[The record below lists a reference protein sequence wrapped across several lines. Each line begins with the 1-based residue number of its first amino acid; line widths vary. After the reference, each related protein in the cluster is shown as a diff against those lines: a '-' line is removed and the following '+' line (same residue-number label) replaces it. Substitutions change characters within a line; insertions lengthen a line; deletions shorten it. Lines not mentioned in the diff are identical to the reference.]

1 MAEAQE
7 SSHTGVRKY
16 FFFTKENVSSDWKDL
31 AFHLGF
37 RQADIDNI
45 DGRNRDDNPRCM
57 DLLEEWVKRRGERAT
72 IEVLVEALSEANL
85 QSTVDG
91 LKNKY
96 PELNAPQPTSSQQ
109 KTTEERDR
117 LSAKKEAHCEEE
129 ISIEDTFQKSIRNYY
144 EVKLTKFKPLIWN
157 DNFTLTL
164 SDLFTE
170 LELITTRDKGS
181 GLAAEIKRLDDLFN
195 TTVTHAEQAKATR
208 CILIE
213 AKPGGGKTTF
223 MSKEALDA
231 VTLKSELGRR
241 YDIVLLTR
249 LREVREGETIEEMVW
264 DQCVPETTQGVDV
277 PAIKAILQ
285 RNEFRVLFLLDGYD
299 ELRPEARADTQAI
312 PKLLSGKLYPKST
325 IVITSRPSAGVQQYA
340 QPDCHARIIGF
351 SFELVEKYVRQYFTS
366 VGKQDLAEKLTDV
379 VLLEDNDLLRDLVKT
394 PIFLLLVCLLW
405 EENEEMVST
414 GTMTGLYGNLMTCLV
429 KKHCKREGL
438 DIPDGIPSDLD
449 AVLLQ
454 LGKLALEALLRKET
468 QLDLAEVER
477 QNVNWKLLLK
487 IGVVF
492 SETSA
497 SKLHPRKQ
505 LTFAHK
511 TMQEFL
517 AGRYVGS
524 VVGSQ
529 DIEELLQLTS
539 LNEVFENSNLL
550 LFSCGCNSRA
560 AQAVVVLAH
569 LMYNEFTNS
578 NKQTTK
584 SDQPEETESEMY
596 KRYVLLCLSIL
607 NERTGPEVL
616 QTVSEA
622 LPCITLQNYSMD
634 RKQHAA
640 LKYFL
645 QNLQPSSS
653 PCEMGLKVDGFSLD
667 YRVVQYMEQTFTCS
681 TPGLKLDLV
690 LSESYLHSP
699 EETSRLVSVLKNVPG
714 LRALVLTSAN
724 LTPEKLQVLVRGL
737 KHMSLLEDLSLVS
750 NPELGDAGMEVL
762 QVGLDCVPHLTVLF
776 IYGCNITDVSMAS
789 LAPYLGKL
797 SRLRE
802 LDLGNNKIGN
812 TGLVP
817 FITVFSTFVAMQELG
832 LSRNGISPAGM
843 RTLAPALRHLTG
855 LTKLDIS
862 SNEIGDS
869 GVECLADI
877 LPCLTAMKVLE
888 LERTGIGDKGI
899 SALVKPLPS
908 LVALQELDVRDNIIG
923 ESSVVSL
930 VRTLCQPSGLDMEQ
944 NQTDDKSLATD
955 QGNTT
960 PHEPDSEEISEATGE
975 GQEPDL
981 QLSTALPKLAKLNM
995 SNKYQ
1000 LENAPVHLSDTAAI
1014 AVAEAVPRLPAL
1026 ECLGLGEFS
1035 MEAAGFQALVQ
1046 AAEEHPKLR
1055 ELTYTK
1061 ELVPEGVETSSRCL
1075 KKSWPWA
1082 RRRTKL
1088 RAISA
1093 ADHCPIT
1100 TA

>member
-1 MAEAQE
+1 MA
-7 SSHTGVRKY
+7 RY
-16 FFFTKENVSSDWKDL
+16 FFFTKESVSSDWKDL

-45 DGRNRDDNPRCM
+45 AGRNRDDKSNCK
-57 DLLEEWVKRRGERAT
+57 DLLEEWLKCNGEKAT
-72 IEVLVEALSEANL
+72 VEVLMEALSEANL

-181 GLAAEIKRLDDLFN
+181 GSAAEIKRLDDLFN

-231 VTLKSELGRR
+231 VAQKTEMGRR
-241 YDIVLLTR
+241 HDIVLLIR

-285 RNEFRVLFLLDGYD
+285 RNESRVLFLLDGYD
-299 ELRPEARADTQAI
+299 ELRPEARADGQAI
-312 PKLLSGKLYPKST
+312 PKLLSGKLYPNST

-340 QPDCHARIIGF
+340 QPDCQARIIGF
-351 SFELVEKYVRQYFTS
+351 SFELVKKYVGQYFTA
-366 VGKQDLAEKLTDV
+366 VGKQDLAEELTDV
-379 VLLEDNDLLRDLVKT
+379 VLFEDNDLLRDLVKT

-405 EENEEMVST
+405 EEDHAMVST
-414 GTMTGLYGNLMTCLV
+414 GTMTGLYDNLLTCLV
-429 KKHCKREGL
+429 KKHCTREGTNMPT
-438 DIPDGIPSDLD
+438 DEIPEDL
-449 AVLLQ
+449 AAALLQ
-454 LGKLALEALLRKET
+454 LGKLALEALLRKDT
-468 QLDLAEVER
+468 QLDLAEVKK
-477 QNVNWKLLLK
+477 QNLNWELLLK
-487 IGVVF
+487 IGVIF
-492 SETSA
+492 SEISA

-517 AGRYVGS
+517 AGRYVAS
-524 VVGSQ
+524 VVVIMSHSYQG
-529 DIEELLQLTS
+529 IEELLQLTS
-539 LNEVFENSNLL
+539 INEIFEYSNLL
-550 LFSCGCNSRA
+550 LFSCGCDSRA
-560 AQAVVVLAH
+560 AQAIVNALAH
-569 LMYNEFTNS
+569 LMSNEFNKS
-578 NKQTTK
+578 NEQMTK
-584 SDQPEETESEMY
+584 FDQPKEKVAEMY
-596 KRYVLLCLSIL
+596 QRYVLFCLSIL
-607 NERTGPEVL
+607 NERLGPEVL
-616 QTVSEA
+616 QTVSKF
-622 LPCITLQNYSMD
+622 LPCMKLQNYVMD

-645 QNLQPSSS
+645 QNLQPSNT
-653 PCEMGLKVDGFSLD
+653 PYKMILQVDGPSLD
-667 YRVVQYMEQTFTCS
+667 YCLVEYMEQTFTCP
-681 TPGLKLDLV
+681 TLGLRLDLT
-690 LSESYLHSP
+690 LSDPYLLSP
-699 EETSRLVSVLKNVPG
+699 EETSRLVSVLTNVPG
-714 LRALVLTSAN
+714 LRALVLSGAN
-724 LTPEKLQVLVRGL
+724 LSPEKIRPLVRAL
-737 KHMSLLEDLSLVS
+737 KHMSLLEELSLVS
-750 NPELGDAGMEVL
+750 NFELGDAGMEVL
-762 QVGLDCVPHLTVLF
+762 QVGLDWVPHLTVLV
-776 IYGCNITDVSMAS
+776 IYSCNITDVSMAS

-802 LDLGNNKIGN
+802 LDLGNNEIGD
-812 TGLVP
+812 TGLEP
-817 FITVFSTFVAMQELG
+817 LATIFPTLAALQELG
-832 LSRNGISPAGM
+832 LRRNGISPAGM
-843 RTLAPALRHLTG
+843 RTLAPALRHLIG

-862 SNEIGDS
+862 SNAIGDS
-869 GVECLADI
+869 GVECLANI
-877 LPCLTAMKVLE
+877 LPCLLAMKVLE
-888 LERTGIGDKGI
+888 LERTCIGDKGI
-899 SALVKPLPS
+899 SALVKPLPT
-908 LVALQELDVRDNIIG
+908 LVALQELDVSDNIIG

-930 VRTLCQPSGLDMEQ
+930 IRTLCQPSGLDMEQ

-955 QGNTT
+955 PHGNTT
-960 PHEPDSEEISEATGE
+960 PQEPDSEKISEATGE

-1000 LENAPVHLSDTAAI
+1000 LENTPVHLSDTAAI

-1046 AAEEHPKLR
+1046 AAEEHPNLR
-1055 ELTYTK
+1055 ELTYSK
-1061 ELVPEGVETSSRCL
+1061 ELVPEGVDTSSRCL
-1075 KKSWPWA
+1075 KKSWPLA

-1088 RAISA
+1088 IAIPA
-1093 ADHCPIT
+1093 ADPCPIT
-1100 TA
+1100 TT